1 MVEYN
6 VFCYPRSTAGGS
18 QAPDFAEEISLHTGE
33 MVGGGGEV
41 VLMRSVNGPP
51 SVEAAELLSLLG
63 LQGSRKGEPKT
74 ELVSRSCAAA
84 VDTVR
89 RFEVAL
95 RTNSTTR
102 EPALT
107 SLPSAGHTCIP
118 SCVSLIQFSRHFY
131 HLSLSIVV

>member
-1 MVEYN
+1 MG
-6 VFCYPRSTAGGS
+6 RGKRLLTA
-18 QAPDFAEEISLHTGE
+18 
-33 MVGGGGEV
+33 
-41 VLMRSVNGPP
+41 
-51 SVEAAELLSLLG
+51 EATELLSLLG

-107 SLPSAGHTCIP
+107 SPRWAGHTCIP
-118 SCVSLIQFSRHFY
+118 SCVSSINNLAET
-131 HLSLSIVV
+131 SIVSLPEMLYKSP